1 MLSDLTDAH
10 RSRKRIKWWKEAVDL
25 ELNGPENEKGERL
38 VTSEGRLDRAIDS
51 ARIRQQVRD
60 VFDL

>member
-1 MLSDLTDAH
+1 MIG
-10 RSRKRIKWWKEAVDL
+10 KRFKWWKETVDL
-25 ELNGPENEKGERL
+25 ELNGPDNEKGERL
-38 VTSEGRLDRAIDS
+38 VTSEDRLDRAIDS